1 MGENLL
7 FLKSKV
13 KVMEISKETRAAVK
27 PACWGA
33 AGGAIA
39 LAIIGFT
46 WGGWVTGG
54 HAKTLADAAVTA
66 ALVPICADKFQAGG
80 ALALS
85 TLKAEKDDRDYDDI
99 VIKFVQK
106 VGDRTISTS
115 DRPFAKACGLEVMKR
130 DKEAVAKSASK

>member
-1 MGENLL
+1 VKTLL
-7 FLKSKV
+7 PKSKV
-13 KVMEISKETRAAVK
+13 KIMKISKEMRAAMK

-33 AGGAIA
+33 VGGAIA

-66 ALVPICADKFQAGG
+66 ALVPICADQFVAVG
-80 ALALS
+80 APALS
-85 TLKAEKDDRDYDDI
+85 TLKAERDDRDYDDI

-106 VGDRTISTS
+106 VGDRTISTA

-130 DKEAVAKSASK
+130 DREAVAKAASR

>member
-1 MGENLL
+1 MGENPL

-39 LAIIGFT
+39 LAIIWFT

-54 HAKTLADAAVTA
+54 TAKTLGDAAVTA
-66 ALVPICADKFQAGG
+66 ALVPICADKFQAVG

-85 TLKAEKDDRDYDDI
+85 TLDPRN
-99 VIKFVQK
+99 K
-106 VGDRTISTS
+106 VPLGSNSATGLIRT
-115 DRPFAKACGLEVMKR
+115 
-130 DKEAVAKSASK
+130 SASCVTAERNGEI

>member
-1 MGENLL
+1 MGENPL

-13 KVMEISKETRAAVK
+13 KVMEISQEMRAAVK
-27 PACWGA
+27 PACFGA
-33 AGGAIA
+33 VGGAIA
-39 LAIIGFT
+39 LAIFGFT

-54 HAKTLADAAVTA
+54 QATRLADAAVTA
-66 ALVPICADKFQAGG
+66 ALVPICADQFQAVG

-130 DKEAVAKSASK
+130 DKETAAKSASR

>member
-1 MGENLL
+1 
-7 FLKSKV
+7 
-13 KVMEISKETRAAVK
+13 MEISKEMRAAVK

-106 VGDRTISTS
+106 VGDRTIGTS

>member
-1 MGENLL
+1 
-7 FLKSKV
+7 
-13 KVMEISKETRAAVK
+13 MEISKEMRAAVK

-66 ALVPICADKFQAGG
+66 ALVPICADKFQTVG
-80 ALALS
+80 APALS

-115 DRPFAKACGLEVMKR
+115 DRSFAKACGLEVMKR

>member
-1 MGENLL
+1 
-7 FLKSKV
+7 
-13 KVMEISKETRAAVK
+13 MEISKEMRAAVK

-33 AGGAIA
+33 VGGAIA
-39 LAIIGFT
+39 VAIIGFT

-54 HAKTLADAAVTA
+54 HAKTLADSAVTA
-66 ALVPICADKFQAGG
+66 ALVPICADKFLAGG
-80 ALALS
+80 ALPLS

-130 DKEAVAKSASK
+130 DKEAVGKSASK

>member
-1 MGENLL
+1 MGENPLF

-13 KVMEISKETRAAVK
+13 KIMEISKEMRAAVK

-54 HAKTLADAAVTA
+54 HAKTLADAAA

-106 VGDRTISTS
+106 VGDRIISTS

-130 DKEAVAKSASK
+130 DKEAGAKSASK

>member
-1 MGENLL
+1 
-7 FLKSKV
+7 
-13 KVMEISKETRAAVK
+13 MEISKGMRGAVK

-80 ALALS
+80 ELALS
-85 TLKAEKDDRDYDDI
+85 TLKAEKDDRDSDDI

-115 DRPFAKACGLEVMKR
+115 ARIFAKTV
-130 DKEAVAKSASK
+130 V

>member
-1 MGENLL
+1 
-7 FLKSKV
+7 
-13 KVMEISKETRAAVK
+13 MEISKGMRGAVK

-85 TLKAEKDDRDYDDI
+85 TLKAETDDRDYDDI

>member
-1 MGENLL
+1 
-7 FLKSKV
+7 
-13 KVMEISKETRAAVK
+13 MEISKEMRGAVK

-106 VGDRTISTS
+106 VGDRTIKHVGSPIRQS
-115 DRPFAKACGLEVMKR
+115 VWARGD
-130 DKEAVAKSASK
+130 EA

>member
-1 MGENLL
+1 
-7 FLKSKV
+7 
-13 KVMEISKETRAAVK
+13 MEISKEMRGAVK

-54 HAKTLADAAVTA
+54 HAKTLADAAVT
-66 ALVPICADKFQAGG
+66 G
-80 ALALS
+80 AL
-85 TLKAEKDDRDYDDI
+85 
-99 VIKFVQK
+99 VQK

-115 DRPFAKACGLEVMKR
+115 DRSFAKACGLEVMKR